1 MLGKNEEGIALAEK
15 AVDLEP
21 RVSYSHLY
29 IVNLAKM
36 INEKDLAIK
45 KAEEAINIIPELEPQ
60 LKSILGISES
70 TEVDK

>member
-1 MLGKNEEGIALAEK
+1 
-15 AVDLEP
+15 
-21 RVSYSHLY
+21 
-29 IVNLAKM
+29 M